1 MYPNTSLADGLAVVG
16 VVHPQTVNSTPKV
29 SGAIAAKTGFT
40 YLAIFALGDMAAE
53 TIDMGI
59 QSVDADGTSNAADIT
74 GLQATQLAAHATN
87 NDNKQIV
94 IAFDGNDLIASGKQH
109 FRARM
114 VTGNTTG
121 GPGSCVVVCVPRYGP
136 ADGVDLAS
144 VVQAVK

>member
-1 MYPNTSLADGLAVVG
+1 MNPTHLADGLALVG
-16 VVHPQTVNSTPKV
+16 AKVGTASSTALV
-29 SGAIAAKTGFT
+29 TGAVAAKSGVQF
-40 YLAIFALGDMAAE
+40 LAIFSLGDMAAE

-94 IAFDGNDLIASGKQH
+94 IAFDGTDLIASGKQH
-109 FRARM
+109 FRGRI

-121 GPGSCVVVCVPRYGP
+121 GAASIAIVARPHYGP

-144 VVQAVK
+144 VVQVIK

>member
-1 MYPNTSLADGLAVVG
+1 MNPTHLADTLAVVG
-16 VVHPQTVNSTPKV
+16 IANPGTVNSTPKV
-29 SGAIAAKTGFT
+29 SGAVAAKTGVM
-40 YLAIFALGDMAAE
+40 YLAIFQLGDMAAE

-59 QSVDADGTSNAADIT
+59 QSVDSDGTSNAADIT

-94 IAFDGNDLIASGKQH
+94 IAFDGTDLIASGKSH

-121 GPGSCVVVCVPRYGP
+121 GPGSCVIVAVPRYGP
-136 ADGVDLAS
+136 AEGVDLAS
-144 VVQAVK
+144 VVQIIK

>member
-1 MYPNTSLADGLAVVG
+1 MYPNVSLADGLAVVG
-16 VVHPQTVNSTPKV
+16 VIHPATVNSTPKV
-29 SGAIAAKTGFT
+29 SGAVAAKTGFQ

-59 QSVDADGTSNAADIT
+59 QSVDSDGTSNAANIT

-121 GPGSCVVVCVPRYGP
+121 GPASCVIVAIPRYGP

-144 VVQAVK
+144 VAEVIK